1 MKKNEYQN
9 FIIDQS
15 IDVIWIVN
23 QDFQLVYANKSYFSF
38 MIEATGEA
46 KKLKQSAFIKFFG
59 EEDIQKWKA
68 YYKKALKGDYFEIEE
83 HFYNEKSN
91 EIKYNQIT
99 FEPLTDEQHK
109 VFAVACRSKD
119 ITRIIQERSEVNQL
133 MDASLDVFCTINEQ
147 GNFVYVSAAC
157 KKLWG
162 YSPKELIGKSNSNLT
177 LQEDV
182 TKKNEITEAIL
193 SSQDIKSFVNRY
205 KKKKGEIA
213 YNSWSGRWDKSSKLM
228 YCVVRDAKEKIKEE
242 EKTLQSEQRFKDLVQ
257 EGSDLIGIIDKKGKY
272 TYISPT
278 STTILG
284 VEPKEI
290 IGKKALDFVHPDD
303 LERVLSSLKKIKT
316 EKKLVLEPFRLQNR
330 KKEWRWVESVL
341 TNMLDNNAVNGIVSN
356 ARDITAKIE
365 EQDRLKLLESVITN
379 TTDAILITEV
389 ELQQPLGPKII
400 FVNEAFT
407 KMTGYSSED
416 AIGKTPRILQGPNS
430 NREELAKL
438 SRSLKKFEPYEMTTI
453 NYKKSGEEFWINF
466 TVTPVANEQGR
477 YTHYIATERDVTEKI
492 TKELEKELTDKIG
505 EIFNQNIDND
515 TVECLSSVCQ
525 QIAKF
530 GDFDFSEIWLPAI
543 DTKTINLVTNYS
555 QSKAGNIF
563 YDKAK
568 DLDSYVLGETFT
580 GYVWK
585 NEKTEIIGDDDENW
599 RLFKRGVFA
608 KKAGIKA
615 IMMVPLKHKKEVI
628 GVLLLGT
635 KKTKSDLVLYLPLF
649 QKLELTIGAQLSRK
663 KVETELAQIFN
674 FTPDMICVADFDGYI
689 KRMNPAGLEI
699 LGYSLEEICSRPLK
713 SFIHEEDRLQT
724 QEKLTG
730 LFKGESVR
738 KFENRYITKKGK
750 IVWLSWT
757 ASPVLEH
764 GMIYA
769 VAKNI
774 TEEKKLRELNSEVG
788 RLLKIGGWEFDIVNE
803 TLYWSNEVHQ
813 LHKTDPNS
821 FLPTLENAINFYR
834 ADFREIVRLKV
845 EECIATGK
853 TIEFEAVIV
862 TAEKKELWVRAR
874 GNSEFVDGKC
884 KRIYGS
890 FQDIHEQKLAAIEL
904 EQSLKEL
911 RDYKFSLDQSAIIS
925 FADKKGVIT
934 SVNDNFCNI
943 SKYERE
949 EIIGK
954 SHHLINSHYNSK
966 EFFNDVWK
974 TIESG
979 NVWRGELKSKD
990 KDGFFYWED
999 TTIVPFLNKKKKPT
1013 QYLAIRFDITN
1024 RKETEQEKN
1033 ILRETIENSLNEIFM
1048 FDSKTFHFS
1057 YVNQGALT
1065 NLGYSEDEI
1074 KVLTPI
1080 DIKQGVTR
1088 ASFKKIVAPLVNNE
1102 KEKIVFFANHKRKD
1116 NTFYPVE
1123 VHLQLVE
1130 QGITKSFLAVI
1141 LDITERKKSE
1151 QVILKSNE
1159 RFEIVTEATND
1170 TIWDWDIVQK
1180 TFYRSKAIEKFFGK
1194 KAPKLMI
1201 ESDFWQGNFYPDDKE
1216 KIQKSVDDAIADP
1229 LCNRWEQEYRIINY
1243 QEEIIYV
1250 IDRGVII
1257 RDEEGKAIRMVGAMT
1272 DISEQKQMDLK
1283 LRDVNQ
1289 ELQQHT
1295 LELERSNKELEHFA
1309 FVASHDLQ
1317 EPLRMVSSFMDLL
1330 KRKYGNQFDEK
1341 GHQYIHFATDGAKK
1355 MKQII
1360 LDLLDYSRAGK
1371 LTEELVAFDLNKTL
1385 EDYKTLRRKIIEE
1398 KKVIILNDSLPL
1410 VTSYKVP
1417 LTQAIHSILDNA
1429 IKYSKEDVQPKIE
1442 ICVSENEKD
1451 WIIEVKDNGI
1461 GIDKH
1466 FFEKI
1471 FIIFQRLHDKDK
1483 YEGTG
1488 IGLSIAKK
1496 NIESCNGKIWVE
1508 STVNKGSTFYFTI
1521 NKIKQ

>member
-1 MKKNEYQN
+1 MKKTEYQN

-15 IDVIWIVN
+15 SEIIWIVN

-38 MIEATGEA
+38 MKEVTGEA

-59 EEDIQKWKA
+59 EEDVQKWKA
-68 YYKKALKGDYFEIEE
+68 YYKKALKGDFFEIEE

-182 TKKNEITEAIL
+182 TKTNEITEAIL
-193 SSQDIKSFVNRY
+193 SGQDIKSFVNRY
-205 KKKKGEIA
+205 KKKKGEIS
-213 YNSWSGRWDKSSKLM
+213 YNSWSVRWDKSSKLM
-228 YCVVRDAKEKIKEE
+228 YCVVRDAREKNKEE

-257 EGSDLIGIIDKKGKY
+257 EGSDLIGIIDKNGKY

-477 YTHYIATERDVTEKI
+477 YTHYIASERDVTEKI

-615 IMMVPLKHKKEVI
+615 IMSVPLKHKKEVI

-730 LFKGESVR
+730 LFKGESVQ
-738 KFENRYITKKGK
+738 KFENRYITKEGK

-821 FLPTLENAINFYR
+821 FLPSLDTAINFYR
-834 ADFREIVRLKV
+834 ADFRQTVSLNL
-845 EECIATGK
+845 EECIKTG
-853 TIEFEAVIV
+853 ESFDFEAVIV
-862 TAEKKELWVRAR
+862 TAEKKELWVRAY

-884 KRIYGS
+884 KRLYGS
-890 FQDIHEQKLAAIEL
+890 FQDIHQQKLAAIEL
-904 EQSLKEL
+904 EKSLNALK
-911 RDYKFSLDQSAIIS
+911 DYKFSLDQSAIIS
-925 FADKKGVIT
+925 FTDKKGVIT

-943 SKYERE
+943 SKYKRE
-949 EIIGK
+949 EIVGK
-954 SHHLINSHYNSK
+954 THRIINSHYHSK
-966 EFFNDVWK
+966 EVFSDLWK
-974 TIESG
+974 TIASG
-979 NVWRGELKSKD
+979 NVWRGELKNKG
-990 KDGFFYWED
+990 KDGSYFWVD

-1013 QYLAIRFDITN
+1013 QYLAIRFDIT
-1024 RKETEQEKN
+1024 
-1033 ILRETIENSLNEIFM
+1033 
-1048 FDSKTFHFS
+1048 
-1057 YVNQGALT
+1057 
-1065 NLGYSEDEI
+1065 
-1074 KVLTPI
+1074 
-1080 DIKQGVTR
+1080 
-1088 ASFKKIVAPLVNNE
+1088 
-1102 KEKIVFFANHKRKD
+1102 
-1116 NTFYPVE
+1116 
-1123 VHLQLVE
+1123 
-1130 QGITKSFLAVI
+1130 
-1141 LDITERKKSE
+1141 ERKKAE
-1151 QVILKSNE
+1151 QRVIKSNE
-1159 RFEIVTEATND
+1159 RFEKVTEATND

-1180 TFYRSKAIEKFFGK
+1180 TFYRSKAIEKSFK
-1194 KAPKLMI
+1194 PEVSKLLTTT
-1201 ESDFWQGNFYPDDKE
+1201 DFWKKNIHPDDRK
-1216 KIQKSVDDAIADP
+1216 KTQNSLDDAIADP

-1250 IDRGVII
+1250 IDRSVII
-1257 RDEEGKAIRMVGAMT
+1257 RDEDGKAIRMVGAMT
-1272 DISEQKQMDLK
+1272 DISEQKQMDIK

-1289 ELQQHT
+1289 VLQQHT
-1295 LELERSNKELEHFA
+1295 LELERSNEELEQFA
-1309 FVASHDLQ
+1309 FIASHDLQ

-1330 KRKYGNQFDEK
+1330 KRKYGDQFDEK

-1371 LTEELVAFDLNKTL
+1371 VIQEPITFDLNKTL
-1385 EDYKTLRRKIIEE
+1385 EDYKILRRKIIEE
-1398 KKVIILNDSLPL
+1398 KKVIILNDPLPL
-1410 VTSYKVP
+1410 VTNYKVP

-1442 ICVSENEKD
+1442 ICVKENDKD

-1508 STVNKGSTFYFTI
+1508 STVNKGSTFSFTI
-1521 NKIKQ
+1521 NKIKS

>member
-1 MKKNEYQN
+1 MKKTEYQN

-15 IDVIWIVN
+15 SEIIWIVN

-38 MIEATGEA
+38 MKEVTGEA

-59 EEDIQKWKA
+59 EEDVQKWKA
-68 YYKKALKGDYFEIEE
+68 YYKKALKGDFFEIEE

-182 TKKNEITEAIL
+182 TKTNEITEAIL
-193 SSQDIKSFVNRY
+193 SGQDIKSFVNRY
-205 KKKKGEIA
+205 KKKKGEIS
-213 YNSWSGRWDKSSKLM
+213 YNSWSVRWDKSSKLM
-228 YCVVRDAKEKIKEE
+228 YCVVRDAREKNKEE

-257 EGSDLIGIIDKKGKY
+257 EGSDLIGIIDKNGKY

-477 YTHYIATERDVTEKI
+477 YTHYIASERDVTEKI

-615 IMMVPLKHKKEVI
+615 IMRVPLKHKKEVI

-730 LFKGESVR
+730 LFKGESIR
-738 KFENRYITKKGK
+738 KFENRSITKEGK

-821 FLPTLENAINFYR
+821 FLPSLYTAINFYR
-834 ADFREIVRLKV
+834 ADFRQTVSLNL
-845 EECIATGK
+845 EECIKTG
-853 TIEFEAVIV
+853 ESFDFEAVIV
-862 TAEKKELWVRAR
+862 TAEKKELWVRAY

-884 KRIYGS
+884 KRLYGS
-890 FQDIHEQKLAAIEL
+890 FQDIHQQKLAAIEL
-904 EQSLKEL
+904 EKSLNALK
-911 RDYKFSLDQSAIIS
+911 DYKFSLDQSAIIS
-925 FADKKGVIT
+925 FTDKKGVIT
-934 SVNDNFCNI
+934 SVNNNFCNI
-943 SKYERE
+943 SKYKRE
-949 EIIGK
+949 EIVGK
-954 SHHLINSHYNSK
+954 THRIINSHYHSK
-966 EFFNDVWK
+966 EVFSDLWK
-974 TIESG
+974 TIASG
-979 NVWRGELKSKD
+979 NVWRGELKNKG
-990 KDGFFYWED
+990 KDGSYFWVD

-1013 QYLAIRFDITN
+1013 QYLAIRFDIT
-1024 RKETEQEKN
+1024 
-1033 ILRETIENSLNEIFM
+1033 
-1048 FDSKTFHFS
+1048 
-1057 YVNQGALT
+1057 
-1065 NLGYSEDEI
+1065 
-1074 KVLTPI
+1074 
-1080 DIKQGVTR
+1080 
-1088 ASFKKIVAPLVNNE
+1088 
-1102 KEKIVFFANHKRKD
+1102 
-1116 NTFYPVE
+1116 
-1123 VHLQLVE
+1123 
-1130 QGITKSFLAVI
+1130 
-1141 LDITERKKSE
+1141 ERKKAE
-1151 QVILKSNE
+1151 QRVIKSNE
-1159 RFEIVTEATND
+1159 RFEKVTEATND
-1170 TIWDWDIVQK
+1170 TIWDWDIIQK
-1180 TFYRSKAIEKFFGK
+1180 TFYRSKAIEKSFRQEVS
-1194 KAPKLMI
+1194 KLLTA
-1201 ESDFWQGNFYPDDKE
+1201 SDFWKDNIHPDDRK
-1216 KIQKSVDDAIADP
+1216 KTQNSVDDAIADP

-1243 QEEIIYV
+1243 QEEIIYA
-1250 IDRGVII
+1250 IDRSVII
-1257 RDEEGKAIRMVGAMT
+1257 RDEDGKAIRMVGAMT
-1272 DISEQKQMDLK
+1272 DISEQKQMDIK

-1289 ELQQHT
+1289 VLQQHT
-1295 LELERSNKELEHFA
+1295 LELERSNEELEQFA
-1309 FVASHDLQ
+1309 FIASHDLQ

-1330 KRKYGNQFDEK
+1330 KRKYGDQFDEK

-1371 LTEELVAFDLNKTL
+1371 VIQEPITFDLNKTL
-1385 EDYKTLRRKIIEE
+1385 EDYKILRRKIIEE
-1398 KKVIILNDSLPL
+1398 KKVIILNDPLPL
-1410 VTSYKVP
+1410 VTNYKVP

-1442 ICVSENEKD
+1442 ICVKENDKE

-1466 FFEKI
+1466 FFKKI

-1508 STVNKGSTFYFTI
+1508 STVNKGSTFSFTI
-1521 NKIKQ
+1521 NKIKS

>member
-1 MKKNEYQN
+1 MKKTEYQN

-15 IDVIWIVN
+15 SEIIWIVN

-38 MIEATGEA
+38 MKEVTGEA

-59 EEDIQKWKA
+59 EEDVQKWKA
-68 YYKKALKGDYFEIEE
+68 YYKKALKGDFFEIEE

-182 TKKNEITEAIL
+182 TKTNEITEAIL
-193 SSQDIKSFVNRY
+193 SGQDIKSFVNRY
-205 KKKKGEIA
+205 KKKKGEIS
-213 YNSWSGRWDKSSKLM
+213 YNSWSVRWDKSSKLM
-228 YCVVRDAKEKIKEE
+228 YCVVRDAREKNKEE

-257 EGSDLIGIIDKKGKY
+257 EGSDLIGIIDKNGKY

-477 YTHYIATERDVTEKI
+477 YTHYIASERDVTEKI

-608 KKAGIKA
+608 KKAGIKT
-615 IMMVPLKHKKEVI
+615 IMRVPLKHKKEVI

-730 LFKGESVR
+730 LFKGESVQ
-738 KFENRYITKKGK
+738 KFENRYITKEGK

-821 FLPTLENAINFYR
+821 FLPSLDTAINFYR
-834 ADFREIVRLKV
+834 ADFRQTVSLNL
-845 EECIATGK
+845 EECIKTG
-853 TIEFEAVIV
+853 ESFDFEAVIV
-862 TAEKKELWVRAR
+862 TAEKKELWVRAY

-884 KRIYGS
+884 KRLYGS
-890 FQDIHEQKLAAIEL
+890 FQDIHQQKLAAIEL
-904 EQSLKEL
+904 EKSLNALK
-911 RDYKFSLDQSAIIS
+911 DYKFSLDQSAIIS
-925 FADKKGVIT
+925 FTDKKGVIT

-943 SKYERE
+943 SKYKRE
-949 EIIGK
+949 EIVGK
-954 SHHLINSHYNSK
+954 THRIINSHYHSK
-966 EFFNDVWK
+966 EVFSDLWK
-974 TIESG
+974 TIASG
-979 NVWRGELKSKD
+979 NVWRGELKNKG
-990 KDGFFYWED
+990 KDGSYFWVD

-1013 QYLAIRFDITN
+1013 QYLAIRFDIT
-1024 RKETEQEKN
+1024 
-1033 ILRETIENSLNEIFM
+1033 
-1048 FDSKTFHFS
+1048 
-1057 YVNQGALT
+1057 
-1065 NLGYSEDEI
+1065 
-1074 KVLTPI
+1074 
-1080 DIKQGVTR
+1080 
-1088 ASFKKIVAPLVNNE
+1088 
-1102 KEKIVFFANHKRKD
+1102 
-1116 NTFYPVE
+1116 
-1123 VHLQLVE
+1123 
-1130 QGITKSFLAVI
+1130 
-1141 LDITERKKSE
+1141 ERKKAE
-1151 QVILKSNE
+1151 QRVIKSNE
-1159 RFEIVTEATND
+1159 RFEKVTEATND
-1170 TIWDWDIVQK
+1170 TIWDWDIIQK
-1180 TFYRSKAIEKFFGK
+1180 TFYRSKAIEKSFRQEVS
-1194 KAPKLMI
+1194 KLLTA
-1201 ESDFWQGNFYPDDKE
+1201 SDFWKDNIHPDDRK
-1216 KIQKSVDDAIADP
+1216 KTQNSVDDAIADP

-1243 QEEIIYV
+1243 QEEIIYA
-1250 IDRGVII
+1250 IDRSVII
-1257 RDEEGKAIRMVGAMT
+1257 RDEDGKAIRMVGAMT
-1272 DISEQKQMDLK
+1272 DTSEQKQLDLK
-1283 LRDVNQ
+1283 LRDVN
-1289 ELQQHT
+1289 ETLQQHM
-1295 LELERSNKELEHFA
+1295 LELERSNEELEQFA

-1330 KRKYGNQFDEK
+1330 KRKYGDQFDEK

-1371 LTEELVAFDLNKTL
+1371 VIQEPITFDLNKTL
-1385 EDYKTLRRKIIEE
+1385 EDYKILRRKIIEE
-1398 KKVIILNDSLPL
+1398 KKVIILNDPLPL
-1410 VTSYKVP
+1410 VTNYKVP

-1442 ICVSENEKD
+1442 ICVKENDKD

-1508 STVNKGSTFYFTI
+1508 STVNKGSTFSFTI
-1521 NKIKQ
+1521 NKIKS

>member
-1 MKKNEYQN
+1 MKKTEYQN

-15 IDVIWIVN
+15 SEIIWIVN

-38 MIEATGEA
+38 MKEVTGEA

-59 EEDIQKWKA
+59 EEDVQKWKA
-68 YYKKALKGDYFEIEE
+68 YYKKALKGDFFEIEE

-182 TKKNEITEAIL
+182 TKTNEITEAIL
-193 SSQDIKSFVNRY
+193 SGQDIKSFVNRY
-205 KKKKGEIA
+205 KKKKGEIS
-213 YNSWSGRWDKSSKLM
+213 YNSWSVRWDKSSKLM
-228 YCVVRDAKEKIKEE
+228 YCVVRDAREKNKEE

-257 EGSDLIGIIDKKGKY
+257 EGSDLIGIIDKNGKY

-543 DTKTINLVTNYS
+543 DAKTINLVTNYS

-563 YDKAK
+563 YDKVK
-568 DLDSYVLGETFT
+568 DIDSYVVGETYT
-580 GYVWK
+580 GYLWK
-585 NEKTEIIGDDDENW
+585 NTKTEIIGGDDENW
-599 RLFKRGVFA
+599 RFFKRGVSA

-615 IMMVPLKHKKEVI
+615 IMSVPLKHKKEVI
-628 GVLLLGT
+628 GMLLLGT
-635 KKTKSDLVLYLPLF
+635 QKTKSDLVLYLPLF

-689 KRMNPAGLEI
+689 KKMNPAGLEI
-699 LGYSLEEICSRPLK
+699 LGYSLEEICSRPLI

-730 LFKGESVR
+730 LFKGESVQ
-738 KFENRYITKKGK
+738 KFVNRYITKERK

-821 FLPTLENAINFYR
+821 FLPSLDTAINFYR
-834 ADFREIVRLKV
+834 ADFRQTVSLNL
-845 EECIATGK
+845 EECIKTG
-853 TIEFEAVIV
+853 ESFDFEAIIV
-862 TAEKKELWVRAR
+862 TADKKELWVRAY
-874 GNSEFVDGKC
+874 GNSEFIDGKC
-884 KRIYGS
+884 KRLYGS
-890 FQDIHEQKLAAIEL
+890 FQNIHQQKLAAIEL
-904 EQSLKEL
+904 EKSLNALK
-911 RDYKFSLDQSAIIS
+911 DYKFSLDQSAIIS
-925 FADKKGVIT
+925 FTDKKGVIT

-943 SKYERE
+943 SKYKRE
-949 EIIGK
+949 EIVGK
-954 SHHLINSHYNSK
+954 THRIINSHYHSK
-966 EFFNDVWK
+966 EVFSDLWK
-974 TIESG
+974 TIASG
-979 NVWRGELKSKD
+979 NVWRGELKNKG
-990 KDGFFYWED
+990 KDGSYFWLD

-1013 QYLAIRFDITN
+1013 QYLAIRFDIT
-1024 RKETEQEKN
+1024 
-1033 ILRETIENSLNEIFM
+1033 
-1048 FDSKTFHFS
+1048 
-1057 YVNQGALT
+1057 
-1065 NLGYSEDEI
+1065 
-1074 KVLTPI
+1074 
-1080 DIKQGVTR
+1080 
-1088 ASFKKIVAPLVNNE
+1088 
-1102 KEKIVFFANHKRKD
+1102 
-1116 NTFYPVE
+1116 
-1123 VHLQLVE
+1123 
-1130 QGITKSFLAVI
+1130 
-1141 LDITERKKSE
+1141 ERKKAE
-1151 QVILKSNE
+1151 QRVIKSNE
-1159 RFEIVTEATND
+1159 RFEKVTEATND
-1170 TIWDWDIVQK
+1170 TIWDWDIIQK
-1180 TFYRSKAIEKFFGK
+1180 TFYRSKAIEKSFRQEVS
-1194 KAPKLMI
+1194 KLLTA
-1201 ESDFWQGNFYPDDKE
+1201 SDFWKDNIHPDDRK
-1216 KIQKSVDDAIADP
+1216 KTQNSVDDAIADP

-1243 QEEIIYV
+1243 QEEIIYA

-1257 RDEEGKAIRMVGAMT
+1257 RDEDGKAIRMVGAMT
-1272 DISEQKQMDLK
+1272 DISEQKQMDIK

-1289 ELQQHT
+1289 VLQQHT
-1295 LELERSNKELEHFA
+1295 LELERSNEELEQFA
-1309 FVASHDLQ
+1309 FIASHDLQ

-1330 KRKYGNQFDEK
+1330 KRKYGDQFDEK

-1371 LTEELVAFDLNKTL
+1371 VTQEPIAFDLNKTL
-1385 EDYKTLRRKIIEE
+1385 EEYKILRRKIIEE
-1398 KKVIILNDSLPL
+1398 KKVIILNDPLPL
-1410 VTSYKVP
+1410 VTNYKVP

-1442 ICVSENEKD
+1442 ICVKENDKE

-1508 STVNKGSTFYFTI
+1508 STVNKGSTFSFTI
-1521 NKIKQ
+1521 NKIT

>member
-1 MKKNEYQN
+1 MKKTEYQN

-15 IDVIWIVN
+15 SEIIWIVN

-38 MIEATGEA
+38 MKEVTGEA

-59 EEDIQKWKA
+59 EEDVQKWKA
-68 YYKKALKGDYFEIEE
+68 YYKKALKGDFFEIEE

-182 TKKNEITEAIL
+182 TKTNEITEAIL
-193 SSQDIKSFVNRY
+193 SGQDIKSFVNRY
-205 KKKKGEIA
+205 KKKKGEIS
-213 YNSWSGRWDKSSKLM
+213 YNSWSVRWDKSSKLM
-228 YCVVRDAKEKIKEE
+228 YCVVRDAREKNKEE

-257 EGSDLIGIIDKKGKY
+257 EGSDLIGIIDKNGKY

-416 AIGKTPRILQGPNS
+416 VIGKTPRILQGPNS

-477 YTHYIATERDVTEKI
+477 YSHYIASERDVTEKI

-515 TVECLSSVCQ
+515 TVECLSSVCEQ
-525 QIAKF
+525 VAKF

-543 DTKTINLVTNYS
+543 DAKTINLVTNYS

-563 YDKAK
+563 YDKVK
-568 DLDSYVLGETFT
+568 DIDSYIVGETYT
-580 GYVWK
+580 GYLWK
-585 NEKTEIIGDDDENW
+585 NTKTEIIGGDDENW
-599 RLFKRGVFA
+599 RFFKRRVSA
-608 KKAGIKA
+608 KKAGIKT
-615 IMMVPLKHKKEVI
+615 IMSVPLKHKKEVI
-628 GVLLLGT
+628 GILLLGT
-635 KKTKSDLVLYLPLF
+635 QKTKSDLVLYLPLF
-649 QKLELTIGAQLSRK
+649 QELELTIGAQISRK
-663 KVETELAQIFN
+663 KTETELAQIFN
-674 FTPDMICVADFDGYI
+674 FTPDMILVADFDGYI
-689 KRMNPAGLEI
+689 KRMNPAGIEM
-699 LGYSLEEICSRPLK
+699 LGYSLEEICSRPLI

-730 LFKGESVR
+730 LFKGESIQ
-738 KFENRYITKKGK
+738 KFVNRYITKERK

-757 ASPVLEH
+757 ANRVLEH

-774 TEEKKLRELNSEVG
+774 TEEKRLRELNSEVG

-803 TLYWSNEVHQ
+803 TLYWSNEVHR

-821 FLPTLENAINFYR
+821 FLPSLDTAINFYR
-834 ADFREIVRLKV
+834 ADFRQTVSLNL
-845 EECIATGK
+845 EECIKTG
-853 TIEFEAVIV
+853 ESFDFEAIIV
-862 TAEKKELWVRAR
+862 TAEKKELWVRAY
-874 GNSEFVDGKC
+874 GNSEFIDGKC
-884 KRIYGS
+884 KRLYGS
-890 FQDIHEQKLAAIEL
+890 FHNIHEQKLAAIKL
-904 EQSLKEL
+904 EISLNAL

-925 FADKKGVIT
+925 FTDKKGVIT

-943 SKYERE
+943 SKYKRE
-949 EIIGK
+949 EIVGK
-954 SHHLINSHYNSK
+954 THRIINSYYHSK
-966 EFFNDVWK
+966 EVFSDLWK
-974 TIESG
+974 TIALG
-979 NVWRGELKSKD
+979 NVWRGELKNKK
-990 KDGFFYWED
+990 KDGSYFWAD

-1013 QYLAIRFDITN
+1013 KYLAIRF
-1024 RKETEQEKN
+1024 
-1033 ILRETIENSLNEIFM
+1033 
-1048 FDSKTFHFS
+1048 
-1057 YVNQGALT
+1057 
-1065 NLGYSEDEI
+1065 
-1074 KVLTPI
+1074 
-1080 DIKQGVTR
+1080 
-1088 ASFKKIVAPLVNNE
+1088 
-1102 KEKIVFFANHKRKD
+1102 
-1116 NTFYPVE
+1116 
-1123 VHLQLVE
+1123 
-1130 QGITKSFLAVI
+1130 
-1141 LDITERKKSE
+1141 DITERKKSE
-1151 QVILKSNE
+1151 QIVIKSNE
-1159 RFEIVTEATND
+1159 RFEKVTEATND

-1180 TFYRSKAIEKFFGK
+1180 TFYRSKAIEKSFKPEVSKLLTTTDFRK
-1194 KAPKLMI
+1194 KNI
-1201 ESDFWQGNFYPDDKE
+1201 HPDDRKKTQNSLE
-1216 KIQKSVDDAIADP
+1216 YAVADP

-1250 IDRGVII
+1250 IDRSVII
-1257 RDEEGKAIRMVGAMT
+1257 RDEDGKAIRMVGAMT
-1272 DISEQKQMDLK
+1272 DISEQKQMDVK

-1289 ELQQHT
+1289 VLQQHT
-1295 LELERSNKELEHFA
+1295 LELERSNEELEQFA

-1330 KRKYGNQFDEK
+1330 KRKYGDQFDEK

-1371 LTEELVAFDLNKTL
+1371 VIEEPITFDLNKTL
-1385 EDYKTLRRKIIEE
+1385 EEYKILRRKIIEE
-1398 KKVIILNDSLPL
+1398 KKVIILNEPLPL

-1442 ICVSENEKD
+1442 ICVKENDKD

-1508 STVNKGSTFYFTI
+1508 STVNKGSTFSFTI
-1521 NKIKQ
+1521 NKIKS

>member
-1 MKKNEYQN
+1 MKKTEYQN

-15 IDVIWIVN
+15 SEIIWIVN

-38 MIEATGEA
+38 MKEVTGEA

-59 EEDIQKWKA
+59 EEDVQKWKA
-68 YYKKALKGDYFEIEE
+68 YYKKALKGDFFEIEE

-182 TKKNEITEAIL
+182 TKTNEITEAIL
-193 SSQDIKSFVNRY
+193 SGQDIKSFVNRY
-205 KKKKGEIA
+205 KKKKGEIS
-213 YNSWSGRWDKSSKLM
+213 YNSWSVRWDKSSKLM
-228 YCVVRDAKEKIKEE
+228 YCVVRDAREKNKEE

-257 EGSDLIGIIDKKGKY
+257 EGSDLIGIIDKNGKY

-615 IMMVPLKHKKEVI
+615 IMRVPLKHKKEVI

-730 LFKGESVR
+730 LFKGESVQ
-738 KFENRYITKKGK
+738 KFENRYITKEGK

-821 FLPTLENAINFYR
+821 FLPSLDTAINFYR
-834 ADFREIVRLKV
+834 ADFRQTVSLNL
-845 EECIATGK
+845 EECIKTG
-853 TIEFEAVIV
+853 ESFDFEAVIV
-862 TAEKKELWVRAR
+862 TAEKKELWVRAY

-884 KRIYGS
+884 KRLYGS
-890 FQDIHEQKLAAIEL
+890 FQNIHEQKLAAIKL
-904 EQSLKEL
+904 EKSLNAL

-925 FADKKGVIT
+925 FTDKKGVIT

-943 SKYERE
+943 SKYKRE
-949 EIIGK
+949 EIVGK
-954 SHHLINSHYNSK
+954 THRIINSHYHSK
-966 EFFNDVWK
+966 EVFSDLWK
-974 TIESG
+974 TIALG
-979 NVWRGELKSKD
+979 NVWRGELKNKK
-990 KDGFFYWED
+990 KDGSYFWAD
-999 TTIVPFLNKKKKPT
+999 TTIVPFLDKKKKPT
-1013 QYLAIRFDITN
+1013 RYLAIRF
-1024 RKETEQEKN
+1024 
-1033 ILRETIENSLNEIFM
+1033 
-1048 FDSKTFHFS
+1048 
-1057 YVNQGALT
+1057 
-1065 NLGYSEDEI
+1065 
-1074 KVLTPI
+1074 
-1080 DIKQGVTR
+1080 
-1088 ASFKKIVAPLVNNE
+1088 
-1102 KEKIVFFANHKRKD
+1102 
-1116 NTFYPVE
+1116 
-1123 VHLQLVE
+1123 
-1130 QGITKSFLAVI
+1130 
-1141 LDITERKKSE
+1141 DITERKKSE
-1151 QVILKSNE
+1151 QIVIKSNE
-1159 RFEIVTEATND
+1159 RFEKVTEATND

-1180 TFYRSKAIEKFFGK
+1180 TFYRSKAIEKSFKPEVSKLLTTTDFRK
-1194 KAPKLMI
+1194 KNI
-1201 ESDFWQGNFYPDDKE
+1201 HPDDRKKTQNSLE
-1216 KIQKSVDDAIADP
+1216 YAVADP

-1250 IDRGVII
+1250 IDRSVII
-1257 RDEEGKAIRMVGAMT
+1257 RDEDGKAIRMVGAMT
-1272 DISEQKQMDLK
+1272 DISEQKQMDVK

-1289 ELQQHT
+1289 VLQQHT
-1295 LELERSNKELEHFA
+1295 LELERSNEELEQFA

-1330 KRKYGNQFDEK
+1330 KRKYGDQFDEK

-1371 LTEELVAFDLNKTL
+1371 VIQEPITFDLNKTL
-1385 EDYKTLRRKIIEE
+1385 EEYKILRRKIIEE
-1398 KKVIILNDSLPL
+1398 KKVIILNEPLPL

-1442 ICVSENEKD
+1442 ICVKENDKD

-1508 STVNKGSTFYFTI
+1508 STVNKGSTFSFTI
-1521 NKIKQ
+1521 NKIKS

>member
-1 MKKNEYQN
+1 
-9 FIIDQS
+9 
-15 IDVIWIVN
+15 
-23 QDFQLVYANKSYFSF
+23 
-38 MIEATGEA
+38 
-46 KKLKQSAFIKFFG
+46 
-59 EEDIQKWKA
+59 
-68 YYKKALKGDYFEIEE
+68 
-83 HFYNEKSN
+83 
-91 EIKYNQIT
+91 
-99 FEPLTDEQHK
+99 
-109 VFAVACRSKD
+109 
-119 ITRIIQERSEVNQL
+119 
-133 MDASLDVFCTINEQ
+133 
-147 GNFVYVSAAC
+147 
-157 KKLWG
+157 
-162 YSPKELIGKSNSNLT
+162 
-177 LQEDV
+177 
-182 TKKNEITEAIL
+182 
-193 SSQDIKSFVNRY
+193 
-205 KKKKGEIA
+205 
-213 YNSWSGRWDKSSKLM
+213 
-228 YCVVRDAKEKIKEE
+228 
-242 EKTLQSEQRFKDLVQ
+242 
-257 EGSDLIGIIDKKGKY
+257 
-272 TYISPT
+272 
-278 STTILG
+278 
-284 VEPKEI
+284 
-290 IGKKALDFVHPDD
+290 
-303 LERVLSSLKKIKT
+303 
-316 EKKLVLEPFRLQNR
+316 
-330 KKEWRWVESVL
+330 
-341 TNMLDNNAVNGIVSN
+341 
-356 ARDITAKIE
+356 
-365 EQDRLKLLESVITN
+365 
-379 TTDAILITEV
+379 
-389 ELQQPLGPKII
+389 
-400 FVNEAFT
+400 
-407 KMTGYSSED
+407 MTGYSSED

-585 NEKTEIIGDDDENW
+585 NEKTEIIGDEDENW

-615 IMMVPLKHKKEVI
+615 IMSVPLKHKKEVI

-674 FTPDMICVADFDGYI
+674 FIPDMICVADFDGYI
-689 KRMNPAGLEI
+689 KRMNTAGLEI
-699 LGYSLEEICSRPLK
+699 LGYSLEEICSRPLI

-730 LFKGESVR
+730 LFKGESVQ
-738 KFENRYITKKGK
+738 KFENRYITKEGK

-757 ASPVLEH
+757 ANRVLEH

-821 FLPTLENAINFYR
+821 FLPSLDTAINFYR
-834 ADFREIVRLKV
+834 ADFRQTVSLNL
-845 EECIATGK
+845 EECIKTG
-853 TIEFEAVIV
+853 ESFDFEAIIV
-862 TAEKKELWVRAR
+862 TAEKKELWVRAY

-884 KRIYGS
+884 KRLYGS
-890 FQDIHEQKLAAIEL
+890 FQDIHERKLAAIEL
-904 EQSLKEL
+904 EKSLNAL

-925 FADKKGVIT
+925 FTDKKGVII

-943 SKYERE
+943 SKYKRE
-949 EIIGK
+949 EIVGK
-954 SHHLINSHYNSK
+954 THRIINSHYHSK
-966 EFFNDVWK
+966 EVFSDLWK
-974 TIESG
+974 TIASG
-979 NVWRGELKSKD
+979 NVWRGELKNKK
-990 KDGFFYWED
+990 KDGSYFWAD
-999 TTIVPFLNKKKKPT
+999 TTIVPFLDKKKKPT
-1013 QYLAIRFDITN
+1013 RYLAIRF
-1024 RKETEQEKN
+1024 
-1033 ILRETIENSLNEIFM
+1033 
-1048 FDSKTFHFS
+1048 
-1057 YVNQGALT
+1057 
-1065 NLGYSEDEI
+1065 
-1074 KVLTPI
+1074 
-1080 DIKQGVTR
+1080 
-1088 ASFKKIVAPLVNNE
+1088 
-1102 KEKIVFFANHKRKD
+1102 
-1116 NTFYPVE
+1116 
-1123 VHLQLVE
+1123 
-1130 QGITKSFLAVI
+1130 
-1141 LDITERKKSE
+1141 DITERKKSE
-1151 QVILKSNE
+1151 QIVIKSNE
-1159 RFEIVTEATND
+1159 RFEKVTEATND

-1180 TFYRSKAIEKFFGK
+1180 TFYRSKAIEKSFKPEVSKLLTPIDVVKFTSAYAQWK
-1194 KAPKLMI
+1194 KNI
-1201 ESDFWQGNFYPDDKE
+1201 HPDDRK
-1216 KIQKSVDDAIADP
+1216 KTQNSLDDAIADP

-1250 IDRGVII
+1250 IDRSVII
-1257 RDEEGKAIRMVGAMT
+1257 RDEDGKAIRMVGAMT
-1272 DISEQKQMDLK
+1272 DTSEQKQLDLK
-1283 LRDVNQ
+1283 LSDVN
-1289 ELQQHT
+1289 EALQRHMI
-1295 LELERSNKELEHFA
+1295 ELERSNEELEQFA

-1330 KRKYGNQFDEK
+1330 KRKYGDQFDEK

-1371 LTEELVAFDLNKTL
+1371 VIEEPITFDLNKTL
-1385 EDYKTLRRKIIEE
+1385 EEYKILRRKIIEE

-1410 VTSYKVP
+1410 VTTFKVP

-1429 IKYSKEDVQPKIE
+1429 IKYSKEGVQPKIE
-1442 ICVSENEKD
+1442 ICVKENDKE

-1466 FFEKI
+1466 FFKKI

-1508 STVNKGSTFYFTI
+1508 STVNKGSTFSFTI
-1521 NKIKQ
+1521 NKIKS

>member
-1 MKKNEYQN
+1 MKKTEYQN

-15 IDVIWIVN
+15 SEIIWIVN

-38 MIEATGEA
+38 MKEVTGEA

-59 EEDIQKWKA
+59 EEDVQKWKA
-68 YYKKALKGDYFEIEE
+68 YYKKALKGDFFEIEE

-182 TKKNEITEAIL
+182 TKTNEITEAIL
-193 SSQDIKSFVNRY
+193 SGQDIKSFVNRY
-205 KKKKGEIA
+205 KKKKGEIS
-213 YNSWSGRWDKSSKLM
+213 YNSWSVRWDKSSKLM

-257 EGSDLIGIIDKKGKY
+257 EGSDLIGIIDKNGKY

-284 VEPKEI
+284 IEPKEI

-316 EKKLVLEPFRLQNR
+316 EKKLVLEPFRLQNK

-416 AIGKTPRILQGPNS
+416 VIGKTPRILQGPNS

-585 NEKTEIIGDDDENW
+585 NEKTEIIGDEDENW

-615 IMMVPLKHKKEVI
+615 IMSVPLKHKKEVI

-674 FTPDMICVADFDGYI
+674 FTPDMILVADFDGYI
-689 KRMNPAGLEI
+689 KRMNPAGIEI
-699 LGYSLEEICSRPLK
+699 LGYSLEEICSRPLI

-764 GMIYA
+764 GMIYT

-821 FLPTLENAINFYR
+821 FLPSLDTAINFYR
-834 ADFREIVRLKV
+834 ADFRQTVSLNL
-845 EECIATGK
+845 EECIKTG
-853 TIEFEAVIV
+853 ESFDFEAIIV
-862 TAEKKELWVRAR
+862 TAEKKELWVRAY

-884 KRIYGS
+884 KRLYGS
-890 FQDIHEQKLAAIEL
+890 FQDIHERKLAAIKL
-904 EQSLKEL
+904 EKSLNAL

-925 FADKKGVIT
+925 FTDKKGVII

-943 SKYERE
+943 SKYKRE
-949 EIIGK
+949 EIVGK
-954 SHHLINSHYNSK
+954 THRIINSHYHSK
-966 EFFNDVWK
+966 EVFSDLWK
-974 TIESG
+974 TIASG
-979 NVWRGELKSKD
+979 NVWRGELKNKK
-990 KDGFFYWED
+990 KDGSYFWAD
-999 TTIVPFLNKKKKPT
+999 TTIVPFLDKKKKPT
-1013 QYLAIRFDITN
+1013 RYLAIRF
-1024 RKETEQEKN
+1024 
-1033 ILRETIENSLNEIFM
+1033 
-1048 FDSKTFHFS
+1048 
-1057 YVNQGALT
+1057 
-1065 NLGYSEDEI
+1065 
-1074 KVLTPI
+1074 
-1080 DIKQGVTR
+1080 
-1088 ASFKKIVAPLVNNE
+1088 
-1102 KEKIVFFANHKRKD
+1102 
-1116 NTFYPVE
+1116 
-1123 VHLQLVE
+1123 
-1130 QGITKSFLAVI
+1130 
-1141 LDITERKKSE
+1141 DITERKKSE
-1151 QVILKSNE
+1151 QIVIKSNE
-1159 RFEIVTEATND
+1159 RFEKVTEATND

-1180 TFYRSKAIEKFFGK
+1180 TFYRSKAIEKSFK
-1194 KAPKLMI
+1194 PEVSNLLTTT
-1201 ESDFWQGNFYPDDKE
+1201 DFWKDNIHPDDRK
-1216 KIQKSVDDAIADP
+1216 KTQNSLDDAIADP

-1250 IDRGVII
+1250 IDRSVII
-1257 RDEEGKAIRMVGAMT
+1257 RDEDGKAIRMVGAMT
-1272 DISEQKQMDLK
+1272 DTSEQKQLDLK
-1283 LRDVNQ
+1283 LSDVN
-1289 ELQQHT
+1289 EALQRHMI
-1295 LELERSNKELEHFA
+1295 ELERSNEELEQFA

-1330 KRKYGNQFDEK
+1330 KRKYGDQFDEK

-1371 LTEELVAFDLNKTL
+1371 VIEEPITFDLNKTL
-1385 EDYKTLRRKIIEE
+1385 EEYKILRRKIIEE

-1410 VTSYKVP
+1410 VTTFKVP

-1442 ICVSENEKD
+1442 ICVKENDKD

-1466 FFEKI
+1466 FFKKI

-1508 STVNKGSTFYFTI
+1508 STVNKGSTFSFTI
-1521 NKIKQ
+1521 NKIKS

>member
-1 MKKNEYQN
+1 MKKTEYQN

-15 IDVIWIVN
+15 SEIIWIVN

-38 MIEATGEA
+38 MKEVTGEA

-59 EEDIQKWKA
+59 EEDVQKWKA
-68 YYKKALKGDYFEIEE
+68 YYKKALKGDFFEIEE

-182 TKKNEITEAIL
+182 TKTNEITEAIL
-193 SSQDIKSFVNRY
+193 SGQDIKSFVNRY
-205 KKKKGEIA
+205 KKKKGEIS
-213 YNSWSGRWDKSSKLM
+213 YNSWSVRWDKSSKLM
-228 YCVVRDAKEKIKEE
+228 YCVVRDAREKNKEE

-257 EGSDLIGIIDKKGKY
+257 EGSDLIGIIDKNGKY

-543 DTKTINLVTNYS
+543 DAKTINLVTNYS

-563 YDKAK
+563 YDKVK
-568 DLDSYVLGETFT
+568 DIDSYVVGETYT
-580 GYVWK
+580 GYLWK
-585 NEKTEIIGDDDENW
+585 NTKTEIIGGDDENW
-599 RLFKRGVFA
+599 RFFKRGVSA

-615 IMMVPLKHKKEVI
+615 IMSVPLKHKKEVI
-628 GVLLLGT
+628 GMLLLGT
-635 KKTKSDLVLYLPLF
+635 QKTKSDLVLYLPLF

-689 KRMNPAGLEI
+689 KRMNTAGLEI
-699 LGYSLEEICSRPLK
+699 LGYSLEEICSRPLI

-730 LFKGESVR
+730 LFKGESVQ
-738 KFENRYITKKGK
+738 KFENRYITKEGK

-757 ASPVLEH
+757 ANRVLEH

-821 FLPTLENAINFYR
+821 FLPSLDTAINFYR
-834 ADFREIVRLKV
+834 ADFRQTVSLNL
-845 EECIATGK
+845 EECIKTG
-853 TIEFEAVIV
+853 ESFDFEAIIV
-862 TAEKKELWVRAR
+862 TAEKKELWVRAY

-884 KRIYGS
+884 KRLYGS
-890 FQDIHEQKLAAIEL
+890 FQDIHERKLAAIKL
-904 EQSLKEL
+904 EKSLNAL

-925 FADKKGVIT
+925 FTDKKGVII

-943 SKYERE
+943 SKYKRE
-949 EIIGK
+949 EIVGK
-954 SHHLINSHYNSK
+954 THRIINSHYHSK
-966 EFFNDVWK
+966 EVFSDLWK
-974 TIESG
+974 TIASG
-979 NVWRGELKSKD
+979 NVWRGELKNKK
-990 KDGFFYWED
+990 KDGSYFWAD
-999 TTIVPFLNKKKKPT
+999 TTIVPFLDKKKKPT
-1013 QYLAIRFDITN
+1013 RYLAIRF
-1024 RKETEQEKN
+1024 
-1033 ILRETIENSLNEIFM
+1033 
-1048 FDSKTFHFS
+1048 
-1057 YVNQGALT
+1057 
-1065 NLGYSEDEI
+1065 
-1074 KVLTPI
+1074 
-1080 DIKQGVTR
+1080 
-1088 ASFKKIVAPLVNNE
+1088 
-1102 KEKIVFFANHKRKD
+1102 
-1116 NTFYPVE
+1116 
-1123 VHLQLVE
+1123 
-1130 QGITKSFLAVI
+1130 
-1141 LDITERKKSE
+1141 DITERKKSE
-1151 QVILKSNE
+1151 QIVIKSNE
-1159 RFEIVTEATND
+1159 RFEKVTEATND

-1180 TFYRSKAIEKFFGK
+1180 TFYRSKAIEKSFRQEVS
-1194 KAPKLMI
+1194 KLLTA
-1201 ESDFWQGNFYPDDKE
+1201 SDFWKDNIHPDDRK
-1216 KIQKSVDDAIADP
+1216 KTQNSVDDAIADP

-1250 IDRGVII
+1250 IDRSVII
-1257 RDEEGKAIRMVGAMT
+1257 RDEDGKAIRMVGAMT
-1272 DISEQKQMDLK
+1272 DTSEQKQLDLK
-1283 LRDVNQ
+1283 LSDVN
-1289 ELQQHT
+1289 EALQRHMI
-1295 LELERSNKELEHFA
+1295 ELERSNEELEQFA

-1330 KRKYGNQFDEK
+1330 KRKYGDQFDEK

-1371 LTEELVAFDLNKTL
+1371 VIEEPITFDLNKTL
-1385 EDYKTLRRKIIEE
+1385 EEYKILRRKIIEE

-1410 VTSYKVP
+1410 VTTFKVP

-1429 IKYSKEDVQPKIE
+1429 IKYSKEGVQPKIE
-1442 ICVSENEKD
+1442 ICVKENDKE

-1466 FFEKI
+1466 FFKKI

-1508 STVNKGSTFYFTI
+1508 STVNKGSTFSFTI
-1521 NKIKQ
+1521 NKIKS

>member
-1 MKKNEYQN
+1 MKE
-9 FIIDQS
+9 
-15 IDVIWIVN
+15 V
-23 QDFQLVYANKSYFSF
+23 
-38 MIEATGEA
+38 TGEA

-59 EEDIQKWKA
+59 EEDVQKWKA
-68 YYKKALKGDYFEIEE
+68 YYKKALKGDFFEIEE

-162 YSPKELIGKSNSNLT
+162 YSPKELIGKSNINLT

-182 TKKNEITEAIL
+182 TKTNEITEAIL
-193 SSQDIKSFVNRY
+193 SGQDIKSFVNRY
-205 KKKKGEIA
+205 KKKKGEIS
-213 YNSWSGRWDKSSKLM
+213 YNSWSVRWDKSSKLM
-228 YCVVRDAKEKIKEE
+228 YCVVRDAREKNKEE

-257 EGSDLIGIIDKKGKY
+257 EGSDLIGIIDKNGKY

-477 YTHYIATERDVTEKI
+477 YTHYIASERDVTEKI

-615 IMMVPLKHKKEVI
+615 IMRVPLKHKKEVI

-730 LFKGESVR
+730 LFKGESVQ
-738 KFENRYITKKGK
+738 KFENRYITKEGK

-821 FLPTLENAINFYR
+821 FLPSLDTAINFYR
-834 ADFREIVRLKV
+834 ADFRQTVSLNL
-845 EECIATGK
+845 EECIKTG
-853 TIEFEAVIV
+853 ESFDFEAVIV
-862 TAEKKELWVRAR
+862 TAEKKELWVRAY

-884 KRIYGS
+884 KRLYGS
-890 FQDIHEQKLAAIEL
+890 FQDIHQQKLAAIEL
-904 EQSLKEL
+904 EKSLNALK
-911 RDYKFSLDQSAIIS
+911 DYKFSLDQSAIIS
-925 FADKKGVIT
+925 FTDKKGVIT

-943 SKYERE
+943 SKYKRE
-949 EIIGK
+949 EIVGK
-954 SHHLINSHYNSK
+954 THRIINSHYHSK
-966 EFFNDVWK
+966 EVFSDLWK
-974 TIESG
+974 TIASG
-979 NVWRGELKSKD
+979 NVWRGELKNKG
-990 KDGFFYWED
+990 KDGSYFWVD

-1013 QYLAIRFDITN
+1013 QYLAIRFDIT
-1024 RKETEQEKN
+1024 
-1033 ILRETIENSLNEIFM
+1033 
-1048 FDSKTFHFS
+1048 
-1057 YVNQGALT
+1057 
-1065 NLGYSEDEI
+1065 
-1074 KVLTPI
+1074 
-1080 DIKQGVTR
+1080 
-1088 ASFKKIVAPLVNNE
+1088 
-1102 KEKIVFFANHKRKD
+1102 
-1116 NTFYPVE
+1116 
-1123 VHLQLVE
+1123 
-1130 QGITKSFLAVI
+1130 
-1141 LDITERKKSE
+1141 ERKKAE
-1151 QVILKSNE
+1151 QRVIKSNE
-1159 RFEIVTEATND
+1159 RFEKVTEATND
-1170 TIWDWDIVQK
+1170 TIWDWDIIQK
-1180 TFYRSKAIEKFFGK
+1180 TFYRSKAIEKSFRQEVS
-1194 KAPKLMI
+1194 KLLTA
-1201 ESDFWQGNFYPDDKE
+1201 SDFWKDNIHPDDRK
-1216 KIQKSVDDAIADP
+1216 KTQNSVDDAIADP

-1243 QEEIIYV
+1243 QEEIIYA
-1250 IDRGVII
+1250 IDRSVII
-1257 RDEEGKAIRMVGAMT
+1257 RDEDGKAIRMVGAMT
-1272 DISEQKQMDLK
+1272 DISEQKQMDIK

-1289 ELQQHT
+1289 VLQQHT
-1295 LELERSNKELEHFA
+1295 LELERSNEELEQFA
-1309 FVASHDLQ
+1309 FIASHDLQ

-1330 KRKYGNQFDEK
+1330 KRKYGDQFDEK

-1371 LTEELVAFDLNKTL
+1371 VIQEPITFDLNKTL
-1385 EDYKTLRRKIIEE
+1385 EDYKILRRKIIEE
-1398 KKVIILNDSLPL
+1398 KKVIILNDPLPL
-1410 VTSYKVP
+1410 VTNYKVP

-1442 ICVSENEKD
+1442 ICVKENDKD

-1508 STVNKGSTFYFTI
+1508 STVNKGSTFSFTI
-1521 NKIKQ
+1521 NKIKS

>member
-1 MKKNEYQN
+1 MKKTEYQN

-15 IDVIWIVN
+15 SEIIWIVN

-38 MIEATGEA
+38 MKEVTGEA

-59 EEDIQKWKA
+59 EEDVQKWKA
-68 YYKKALKGDYFEIEE
+68 YYKKALKGDFFEIEE

-182 TKKNEITEAIL
+182 TKTNEITEAIL
-193 SSQDIKSFVNRY
+193 SGQDIKSFVNRY
-205 KKKKGEIA
+205 KKKKGEIS
-213 YNSWSGRWDKSSKLM
+213 YNSWSVRWDKSSKLM

-257 EGSDLIGIIDKKGKY
+257 EGSDLIGIIDKNGKY

-284 VEPKEI
+284 IEPKEI

-416 AIGKTPRILQGPNS
+416 VIGKTPRILQGPNS

-585 NEKTEIIGDDDENW
+585 NEKTEIIGDEDENW

-615 IMMVPLKHKKEVI
+615 IMSVPLKHKKEVI

-674 FTPDMICVADFDGYI
+674 FIPDMICVADFDGYI
-689 KRMNPAGLEI
+689 KRMNTAGLEI
-699 LGYSLEEICSRPLK
+699 LGYSLEEICSRPLI

-730 LFKGESVR
+730 LFKGESVQ
-738 KFENRYITKKGK
+738 KFENRYITKEGK

-757 ASPVLEH
+757 ANRVLEH

-821 FLPTLENAINFYR
+821 FLPSLDTAINFYR
-834 ADFREIVRLKV
+834 ADFRQTVSLNL
-845 EECIATGK
+845 EECIKTG
-853 TIEFEAVIV
+853 ESFDFEAIIV
-862 TAEKKELWVRAR
+862 TAEKKELWVRAY

-884 KRIYGS
+884 KRLYGS
-890 FQDIHEQKLAAIEL
+890 FQDIHERKLAAIKL
-904 EQSLKEL
+904 EKSLNAL

-925 FADKKGVIT
+925 FTDKKGVII

-943 SKYERE
+943 SKYKRE
-949 EIIGK
+949 EIVGK
-954 SHHLINSHYNSK
+954 THRIINSHYHSK
-966 EFFNDVWK
+966 EVFSDLWK
-974 TIESG
+974 TIASG
-979 NVWRGELKSKD
+979 NVWRGELKNKK
-990 KDGFFYWED
+990 KDGSYFWAD
-999 TTIVPFLNKKKKPT
+999 TTIVPFLDKKKKPT
-1013 QYLAIRFDITN
+1013 RYLAIRF
-1024 RKETEQEKN
+1024 
-1033 ILRETIENSLNEIFM
+1033 
-1048 FDSKTFHFS
+1048 
-1057 YVNQGALT
+1057 
-1065 NLGYSEDEI
+1065 
-1074 KVLTPI
+1074 
-1080 DIKQGVTR
+1080 
-1088 ASFKKIVAPLVNNE
+1088 
-1102 KEKIVFFANHKRKD
+1102 
-1116 NTFYPVE
+1116 
-1123 VHLQLVE
+1123 
-1130 QGITKSFLAVI
+1130 
-1141 LDITERKKSE
+1141 DITERKKSE
-1151 QVILKSNE
+1151 QIVIKSNE
-1159 RFEIVTEATND
+1159 RFEKVTEATND

-1180 TFYRSKAIEKFFGK
+1180 TFYRSKAIEKSFK
-1194 KAPKLMI
+1194 PEVSNLLTTT
-1201 ESDFWQGNFYPDDKE
+1201 DFWKKNIHPDDRK
-1216 KIQKSVDDAIADP
+1216 KTQNSLDDAIADP

-1250 IDRGVII
+1250 IDRSVII
-1257 RDEEGKAIRMVGAMT
+1257 RDEDGKAIRMVGAMT
-1272 DISEQKQMDLK
+1272 DTSEQKQLDLK
-1283 LRDVNQ
+1283 LSDVN
-1289 ELQQHT
+1289 EALQRHMI
-1295 LELERSNKELEHFA
+1295 ELERSNEELEQFA

-1330 KRKYGNQFDEK
+1330 KRKYGDQFDEK

-1371 LTEELVAFDLNKTL
+1371 VIEEPITFDLNKTL
-1385 EDYKTLRRKIIEE
+1385 EEYKILRRKIIKE

-1410 VTSYKVP
+1410 VTTFKVP

-1429 IKYSKEDVQPKIE
+1429 IKYSKEGVQPKIE
-1442 ICVSENEKD
+1442 ICVKENDKE

-1466 FFEKI
+1466 FFKKI

-1508 STVNKGSTFYFTI
+1508 STVNKGSTFSFTI
-1521 NKIKQ
+1521 NKIKS